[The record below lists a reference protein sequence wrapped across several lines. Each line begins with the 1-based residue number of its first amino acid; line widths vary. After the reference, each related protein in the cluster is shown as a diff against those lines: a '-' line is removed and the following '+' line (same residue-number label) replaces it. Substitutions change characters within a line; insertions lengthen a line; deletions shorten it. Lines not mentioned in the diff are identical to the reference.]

1 MIYYTD
7 AFTMIGVSTT
17 TATSVSISWTL
28 ADDVTVTGYSLSYSN
43 TDTSCFSD
51 SDTVSGIA
59 GSTTQH
65 TLRNLQEFTE
75 YTITVTA
82 MLSGGGTGQVSG
94 TVTTL
99 PAG

>member
-1 MIYYTD
+1 MT
-7 AFTMIGVSTT
+7 GVIIIN
-17 TATSVSISWTL
+17 ATSVNISWTV
-28 ADDVTVTGYSLSYSN
+28 ADGVSVTGYSLSYSN

-59 GSTTQH
+59 DTATQY

-82 MLSGGGTGQVSG
+82 MLSGGGTGQVSV
-94 TVTTL
+94 TTTTL

>member
-1 MIYYTD
+1 
-7 AFTMIGVSTT
+7 MIGVSTT
-17 TATSVSISWTL
+17 TATSVTISWTV
-28 ADDVTVTGYSLSYSN
+28 AGSVSVTGYNLSYSN

-51 SDTVSGIA
+51 SNNVSGIA
-59 GSTTQH
+59 NGATQY

-82 MLSGGGTGQVSG
+82 MLSGGGTGQVSV
-94 TVTTL
+94 TATTL